1 MVLEQTINIPADR
14 RVFFEFL
21 APRELPPG
29 PARVELKV
37 TPVDE
42 ERRGTEANA
51 EEQAV
56 KLTPALKKQFAAIRA
71 SMGDMTIEQIYE
83 ERRQKDAGEYTGESA
98 TPHLDALA
106 GILAGAGDITLEQI
120 REERRRKYDVE
131 NTAKSATPITDR
143 LSGVAAHLGDITL
156 EQIREERL
164 SKYL

>member
-21 APRELPPG
+21 APQELPAG

-42 ERRGTEANA
+42 EQHGTEANA

-56 KLTPALKKQFAAIRA
+56 
-71 SMGDMTIEQIYE
+71 
-83 ERRQKDAGEYTGESA
+83 
-98 TPHLDALA
+98 
-106 GILAGAGDITLEQI
+106 
-120 REERRRKYDVE
+120 
-131 NTAKSATPITDR
+131 KSATPITDR

-164 SKYL
+164 SKYDVENTVKLTPALKEKFAELAARLRNNPSKLPTPHADALSGVAAHLGDITLEQIREERRRKYML